1 MGFIIEIVK
10 NSVFKTINL
19 RGVFNMAK
27 KIMKTPKTKKEE
39 IFPVK
44 NYHYIEI
51 YVGNAKQAAYYY
63 AKAFGFKLIAYKGL
77 ETGSRELVSYVLEQG
92 DIRLVLTGTLSDS
105 TSVAEFIKKHGEG
118 VKDIALLV
126 KDLEK
131 TYAGAIERGGIA
143 IQEPWVE
150 EDENGKVK
158 KAIIGTYGDTIH
170 TLVENIDYKGPF
182 LPGFKVYEDWIKA
195 PSSGLIGVDHIVGN
209 VEVMDEWTN
218 YYANVFGFSVL
229 KHFDDE
235 DISTEYSA
243 LMSKV
248 MTNGTGRIKF
258 PINEPAEGKRKS
270 QIQEYLDY
278 YKGPGVQHLALLT
291 NDIITTVTKLREY
304 GVEFLSTPD
313 TYYEDLANRV
323 GDIDEDVKK
332 LQELNIL
339 VDRDDEGYLLQIF
352 TKPLVD
358 RPTLFIEIIQRK
370 GALGFG
376 DGNFKALFESIE
388 REQALR
394 GNI

>member
-1 MGFIIEIVK
+1 
-10 NSVFKTINL
+10 
-19 RGVFNMAK
+19 MAK
-27 KIMKTPKTKKEE
+27 KMMASLKSKPEE

-44 NYHYIEI
+44 NVYYLEI
-51 YVGNAKQAAYYY
+51 YTGNAKQAAYYY
-63 AKAFGFKLIAYKGL
+63 SKAFGFKLVAYRGL
-77 ETGSRELVSYVLEQG
+77 ETGSRDRVSYMLEQG
-92 DIRLVLTGTLSDS
+92 AIRLILTGTLSDS
-105 TSVAEFIKKHGEG
+105 TNVAEFLKKHGEG
-118 VKDIALLV
+118 VKDISLLV

-131 TYAGAIERGGIA
+131 TYSGAIERGGIA
-143 IQEPWVE
+143 IREPWVE
-150 EDENGKVK
+150 EDEKGRVK

-170 TLVENIDYKGPF
+170 TLVENIDYKGVF
-182 LPGFKVYEDWIKA
+182 LPGFEACKDRIES
-195 PSSGLIGVDHIVGN
+195 PSSGLVGVDHIVGN
-209 VEVMDEWTN
+209 VEVMEEWTS
-218 YYANVFGFSVL
+218 YYENVFGFSVL
-229 KHFDDE
+229 KHFDDK

-248 MTNGTGRIKF
+248 MMNGTGRIKF

-278 YKGPGVQHLALLT
+278 YNGPGVQHLALLT
-291 NDIITTVTKLREY
+291 NDIISTVAALKEN
-304 GVEFLSTPD
+304 GVEFLKTPE
-313 TYYEDLANRV
+313 TYYKELANRI
-323 GDIDEDVKK
+323 GDIDEDVKR

-376 DGNFKALFESIE
+376 EGNFKALFESIE
-388 REQALR
+388 REQELR